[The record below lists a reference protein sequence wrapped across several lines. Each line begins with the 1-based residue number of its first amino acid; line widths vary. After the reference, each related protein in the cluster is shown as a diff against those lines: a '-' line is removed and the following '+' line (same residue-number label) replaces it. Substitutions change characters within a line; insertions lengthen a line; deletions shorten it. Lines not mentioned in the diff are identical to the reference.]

1 MYSNM
6 TVAELESLLDTDRVT
21 IAELTK
27 DSHYILT
34 MQFEE
39 SVPLDV
45 VTSTCN
51 ALKHLLADNGINKC
65 VIVPVKNGY
74 IKELGVFR
82 VTD

>member
-1 MYSNM
+1 M

-27 DSHYILT
+27 DNHYILT

-45 VTSTCN
+45 VTSACN
-51 ALKHLLADNGINKC
+51 ALKHLLADIGINKC